1 MFKLII
7 TLLKL
12 VEKRKTNSRTRNQS
26 VKQEEI
32 SWSISISVEKI
43 MFNQLIFLFLLCNS
57 FSSCN
62 FNFDLEIHFLNISV
76 YEFEIEERKSFE
88 NNEEK
93 RKLINDYFSAT
104 KLIVFCVNKFHWS
117 LMVIVFFSPINMLE

>member
-32 SWSISISVEKI
+32 SWSISISLEKI

-76 YEFEIEERKSFE
+76 YEFEKKKRKLFE

-104 KLIVFCVNKFHWS
+104 KLIVFLCQKVS
-117 LMVIVFFSPINMLE
+117 LEFDGNCFFSPINMLE

>member
-1 MFKLII
+1 
-7 TLLKL
+7 
-12 VEKRKTNSRTRNQS
+12 
-26 VKQEEI
+26 
-32 SWSISISVEKI
+32 

>member
-12 VEKRKTNSRTRNQS
+12 VEKRKKNSRTRNQS

-32 SWSISISVEKI
+32 SWSISISLEKI

-117 LMVIVFFSPINMLE
+117 LMVIVFFFPYKHA

>member
-32 SWSISISVEKI
+32 SWSISISLEKI

-62 FNFDLEIHFLNISV
+62 FNFNLEIHFLNISV
-76 YEFEIEERKSFE
+76 YEFEKEERKSFE

-93 RKLINDYFSAT
+93 RKLINNYFSAT
-104 KLIVFCVNKFHWS
+104 KLIVFCVNKFHLS
-117 LMVIVFFSPINMLE
+117 TSFIGV

>member
-32 SWSISISVEKI
+32 SWSISISLEKI

>member
-32 SWSISISVEKI
+32 SWSISISLEKI

-93 RKLINDYFSAT
+93 RKLIHDYFSAT

-117 LMVIVFFSPINMLE
+117 LMVIVFFFSYKHA

>member
-32 SWSISISVEKI
+32 SWSISISLEKI

-117 LMVIVFFSPINMLE
+117 LMVIVFFFPYKHA

>member
-117 LMVIVFFSPINMLE
+117 LMVIVFFSHINMLE

>member
-117 LMVIVFFSPINMLE
+117 LMVIVFFSPYKYA

>member
-117 LMVIVFFSPINMLE
+117 LMVIVFFPPINMLE

>member
-32 SWSISISVEKI
+32 SWSISISLEKI

-117 LMVIVFFSPINMLE
+117 LMVIVFFPYKHV

>member
-117 LMVIVFFSPINMLE
+117 LMVIVFFFPYKHA